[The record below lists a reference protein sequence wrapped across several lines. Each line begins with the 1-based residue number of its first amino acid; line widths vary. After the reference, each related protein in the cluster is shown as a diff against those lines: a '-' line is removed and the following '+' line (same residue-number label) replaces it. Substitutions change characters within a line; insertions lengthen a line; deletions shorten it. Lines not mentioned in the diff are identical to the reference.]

1 MYYVDYCSISEL
13 GRVLAAVSRNH
24 DKIVSITQYY
34 RKGEVTFALIITDEP
49 EKE

>member
-13 GRVLAAVSRNH
+13 GLELAAVSRNH
-24 DKIVSITQYY
+24 DKVVAITQYY
-34 RKGEVTFALIITDEP
+34 RKGQVIFAIIVTDDP

>member
-13 GRVLAAVSRNH
+13 GRELAAVSRNH

-34 RKGEVTFALIITDEP
+34 RKGEVIFALIIKDEL